1 MKKVAII
8 HTSAVSLEELKGLFK
23 EILPEVEVINIIDD
37 SLLEEVKKNDGLTSA
52 IIGRMCT
59 YAQVAEKLGVDLI
72 FNQCSSVGE
81 AAEIA
86 KKCVSIP
93 LLRVDEAMA
102 EEACA
107 LGTKIGVIATV
118 KSTMRPSCN
127 LIKQKAELINKK
139 VEVNEFL
146 VDGALDILM
155 KEKNLVKHN
164 ELVLDAIKT
173 AAKTNDVIVLAQG
186 SMTAILPYITGVDK
200 PVLTS
205 PRLGVLKAKELLKKG
220 AA

>member
-1 MKKVAII
+1 MQKVAII

-59 YAQVAEKLGVDLI
+59 YVQVAEKLGVDLI

-86 KKCVSIP
+86 KKCVSVP

-107 LGTKIGVIATV
+107 LGSKIGVIATV

>member
-8 HTSAVSLEELKGLFK
+8 HTSVVSLEELKGLFK

-86 KKCVSIP
+86 KKCVSVP

-155 KEKNLVKHN
+155 KEKNLAKHN
-164 ELVLDAIKT
+164 ELVLDAIKK

-205 PRLGVLKAKELLKKG
+205 PRLGVLKAKKLLMKDVN
-220 AA
+220 